1 MKSRLY
7 YLGKC
12 KPKELKQNFDIVY
25 DYYKKCAETKGYLTN
40 DISFVE
46 DKKWVKFYVKIEIE
60 I

>member
-1 MKSRLY
+1 MNERLY

-12 KPKELKQNFDIVY
+12 KPKELKQSFDKVY
-25 DYYKKCAETKGYLTN
+25 DYYKQYASKKGYHG

-46 DKKWVKFYVKIEIE
+46 ERKWVKCYVKIEIE